1 MQAAAMRAFVDD
13 LSTEQLV
20 ARPAC
25 QAPRPTPSL
34 CRHQPT
40 SLVAAAAPLPLRVA
54 SGRRLSKSR
63 DGRTPCRR
71 EPSHLWRGQEHW
83 LAVEEGVRAGC
94 RRGAPPARAVALS
107 SLEQVGR
114 PTTSS
119 RCSLARADRRTS
131 PPLRALQLAADPART
146 LRKLRRWLGL
156 GATAW
161 DELPATR
168 RWLSGVR
175 AAPNARYATELL
187 AALRGSHEARVEH
200 ARLGARFGA
209 RVAAASGY
217 ADWRHASEAVLSAAP
232 RRDLAWQREWLGV
245 QQPRCSDLA
254 PGRCSVPDLS
264 SVETLD
270 DE

>member
-1 MQAAAMRAFVDD
+1 MPG
-13 LSTEQLV
+13 LT
-20 ARPAC
+20 
-25 QAPRPTPSL
+25 
-34 CRHQPT
+34 
-40 SLVAAAAPLPLRVA
+40 AAP
-54 SGRRLSKSR
+54 
-63 DGRTPCRR
+63 
-71 EPSHLWRGQEHW
+71 
-83 LAVEEGVRAGC
+83 
-94 RRGAPPARAVALS
+94 PP
-107 SLEQVGR
+107 
-114 PTTSS
+114 
-119 RCSLARADRRTS
+119 
-131 PPLRALQLAADPART
+131 LQLAADPART

-200 ARLGARFGA
+200 ARLSERFGA

-264 SVETLD
+264 RVETLD